1 MDFLL
6 SPRERAQ
13 KYWTGFL
20 SKTVIE
26 CERKFKWLNF
36 TLKGNYLEGKGSL
49 IVNNIDYQFTIIW
62 SPFLDGRFERVTV
75 ETKNLIKSFDTHFNA
90 DGSLCLYHP
99 FLDLKGRPYI
109 ELVDIIPWISEWV
122 YCYDKYLQYKV
133 WVAPEHPHFIK

>member
-1 MDFLL
+1 MVFLL

-13 KYWTGFL
+13 KYWAGFL
-20 SKTVIE
+20 YKTVVE

-36 TLKGNYLEGKGSL
+36 KLKGNYLEGKGSL
-49 IVNNIDYQFTIIW
+49 IVNNNDYHFTVIW
-62 SPFLDGRFERVTV
+62 SPLLNGRFERVTV

-109 ELVDIIPWISEWV
+109 DLVDIIPWVVEWAH
-122 YCYDKYLQYKV
+122 YYDYYSNFKV
-133 WVAPEHPHFIK
+133 WLGPEHPHYIK